1 MRLIKNKEKAFKI
14 FKFTEK
20 EKDYGEILKQYKE
33 TDNFLYGIMQPI
45 SEKQVNEQY
54 GITLNNC
61 YNIYSK
67 SLANVLDRLFL
78 DGVFYEILVIKRW
91 DSYNIYTVKEV
102 YNEQ

>member
-1 MRLIKNKEKAFKI
+1 MKLIKNREKSFKI

-20 EKDYGEILKQYKE
+20 ETEYGKILKEYKE
-33 TDNFLYGIMQPI
+33 TDKFLYGNIQPI
-45 SEKQVNEQY
+45 SEKQVSEEY

-78 DGVFYEILVIKRW
+78 DGIFYEILVIKKW
-91 DSYNIYTVKEV
+91 DNYRIYTVKEV
-102 YNEQ
+102 F

>member
-1 MRLIKNKEKAFKI
+1 MRLIKNREKSFKI
-14 FKFTEK
+14 FKVAEK
-20 EKDYGEILKQYKE
+20 ETDYGEVLKEYKE
-33 TDNFLYGIMQPI
+33 TDKFLYGNIQPI

-78 DGVFYEILVIKRW
+78 DGVFYEILVIRRW
-91 DSYNIYTVKEV
+91 NGYNIYTVKEV
-102 YNEQ
+102 F

>member
-1 MRLIKNKEKAFKI
+1 MKLIKNKEKRFKI

-20 EKDYGEILKQYKE
+20 ERDYGDILKQYEE
-33 TDNFLYGIMQPI
+33 TEDFLYGSIQPI

-67 SLANVLDRLFL
+67 SLANIFDRLFL
-78 DGVFYEILVIKRW
+78 DGVFYEILTIKKW

-102 YNEQ
+102 F